1 MRIAASV
8 AVALALLFWLFRP
21 VPRRGVPAPEDD
33 VRTPIDR
40 DELDAAEREVRR
52 DRQAKSLG
60 SQAEEDV
67 EDDWGPGTR

>member
-1 MRIAASV
+1 MRIVAAV

-21 VPRRGVPAPEDD
+21 VPRRAVPAPEDD

-40 DELDAAEREVRR
+40 EELEAAERELREAGEAR
-52 DRQAKSLG
+52 PLG
-60 SQAEEDV
+60 QED